1 MSALTVGQTLSHYR
15 ILRPLGAGGM
25 GEVYL
30 AEDSKLGRQVAL
42 KVLAHESARD
52 PDRRA
57 RFEREAR
64 AVAALNHPGIV
75 TIHSVEED
83 DGLLFLTMELVE
95 GKTLSECIPPGGMTL
110 AELLRLAIP
119 LADAVGTAHQRG
131 ITHRDLKPANVMVAD
146 DGRVKVLDFGLAKQ
160 QPKDAFQGE
169 TAMLPAE
176 NLTADGRILGTV
188 AYMSPEQAQG
198 KAVDSRSDIF
208 SLGIVLFEMAT
219 AVRPFTGDSNV
230 AVISSILKDTPPLVT
245 DLRPDL
251 PRELSRIVKRCL
263 AKDPEERYQTAK
275 DLRND
280 LKALKEDSD
289 SGGLTRN
296 VSVVTAATGVVTPPQ
311 TLATEGARESRRWTW
326 IGLAA
331 IVLIAGGAAVAW
343 WSSPIP
349 RPRVIATRQITT
361 DGDQKSAPL
370 TDGARLYF
378 NVTKLRNVGGGG
390 SALAQVAATGGE
402 TVQIAPISPL
412 LQDID
417 ADGAELLVSNVP
429 GTGDGDL
436 AVRPVIGGTERRIG
450 ALRIN
455 HTGLIGASA
464 AWTPDKQHVIFA
476 TGSQLRLARTD
487 GSESRVLLTAPGLPF
502 APRLSA
508 DGVRLRY
515 SVRDQS
521 TALSALW
528 ESDSDGGAAHLLLPG
543 WTGGLDAC
551 CGSWTADG
559 RYYVFEA
566 DGNLWARAEGR
577 GFLRRTPEAPVQLTF
592 GPVRFSGAIPSHDG
606 KRLFAVGDIPRGRLV
621 RYDVASKQFEPYL
634 GGLSAEGVVVSP
646 DGQWV
651 AYTSFP
657 DGTLWRSRLDG
668 SERLSLTSGPLIAA
682 LPRWS
687 PDGTHIAFFAWTGSW
702 TSADSRR
709 IYVVEASGG
718 APRRL
723 TTGTRPE
730 GDPSW
735 SKDGRQI
742 AFGSVPGNSVAASGA
757 VINVLDVATGKVSTV
772 PGSQGFF
779 APRWSPDGRYILG
792 TSLDSLHFA
801 LFDVAAGT
809 RTDLL
814 SGGSIGVGWPYWSPD
829 SQSIWYMQN
838 PELRRITIADKH
850 VETVAS
856 VKGVNIASGAL
867 GQWFGWTQDGS
878 PMFLIDTGT
887 HDIYA
892 LDWEAP

>member
-1 MSALTVGQTLSHYR
+1 MSALSAGQTFSHYR

-30 AEDSKLGRQVAL
+30 AEDTKLGRQVAL

-57 RFEREAR
+57 RFDREAR
-64 AVAALNHPGIV
+64 AIAALNHPGIV
-75 TIHSVEED
+75 TIHSVED
-83 DGLLFLTMELVE
+83 DGGLLFLTMEVVE
-95 GKTLSECIPPGGMTL
+95 GTTLTEQIPAGGMSL
-110 AELLRLAIP
+110 GDLLKIAIP
-119 LADAVGTAHQRG
+119 LSDAVGTAHQRG
-131 ITHRDLKPANVMVAD
+131 ITHRDLKPANVMVTG
-146 DGRVKVLDFGLAKQ
+146 DGRTKVLDFGLAKQ
-160 QPKDAFQGE
+160 QVQDAFQGE
-169 TAMLPAE
+169 TAVMAAPMTE
-176 NLTADGRILGTV
+176 EGKILGTV

-198 KAVDSRSDIF
+198 KHVDQRSDIF

-219 AVRPFTGDSNV
+219 GRKPFTGDSNV
-230 AVISSILKDTPPLVT
+230 SVLSSILKDAPPLVT

-251 PRELSRIVKRCL
+251 PREVSRIVKRCL

-289 SGGLTRN
+289 SGELTRN
-296 VSVVTAATGVVTPPQ
+296 VPVVTATSV
-311 TLATEGARESRRWTW
+311 
-326 IGLAA
+326 GLAA
-331 IVLIAGGAAVAW
+331 SPPVQALGSRHRTWISIAAAVLLGGGIAAGW
-343 WSSPIP
+343 WLSPVP

-361 DGDQKSAPL
+361 DGDQKSAPV
-370 TDGARLYF
+370 TDGSRLYF

-390 SALAQVAATGGE
+390 AAFAQVAVTGGE
-402 TVQIAPISPL
+402 TVQIAPVAPL
-412 LQDID
+412 IQDIN
-417 ADGAELLVSNVP
+417 ADGTELLVSNVP

-436 AVRPVIGGTERRIG
+436 AVRPIVGGGERRVG
-450 ALRIN
+450 TVRIN

-464 AWTPDKQHVIFA
+464 AWTPDTQHVIYA
-476 TGSQLRLARTD
+476 TGSQLWLARPD
-487 GSESRVLLTAPGLPF
+487 GSEARVLLTAPGVPF

-508 DGVRLRY
+508 DGTQLRY
-515 SVRDQS
+515 SVRDNT

-528 ESDSDGGAAHLLLPG
+528 EAAGDGSAAHPLLPG

-551 CGSWTADG
+551 CGTWTADG

-566 DGNLWARAEGR
+566 DGNLWARAESRSIFRR
-577 GFLRRTPEAPVQLTF
+577 GSNAPVQLTL
-592 GPVRFSGAIPSHDG
+592 GPVRFSGALPSRDG
-606 KRLFAVGDIPRGRLV
+606 RHLFAAGDIPRGRLV
-621 RYDVASKQFEPYL
+621 RFNAATRQLEPYL

-651 AYTSFP
+651 AYTSYP

-668 SERLSLTSGPLIAA
+668 SERLSLTGDKMIAA

-687 PDGTHIAFFAWTGSW
+687 PDSSHIAFFAWTGSW

-718 APRRL
+718 PPRRL

-735 SKDGRQI
+735 SKDGRRI
-742 AFGSVPGNSVAASGA
+742 AFGSVPGNSVGGSDAT
-757 VINVLDVATGKVSTV
+757 INVLDVATGKVTTV

-779 APRWSPDGRYILG
+779 APRWSPDGRYILA
-792 TSLDSLHFA
+792 TSLDSLHFV
-801 LFDVAAGT
+801 LFEAETG
-809 RTDLL
+809 RRIDLL
-814 SGGSIGVGWPYWSPD
+814 SSASIGMGWPCWSPD
-829 SQSIWYMQN
+829 SQSIWFMQN
-838 PELRRITIADKH
+838 PELRRIAIADRQVETIA
-850 VETVAS
+850 TV
-856 VKGVNIASGAL
+856 KDLNIAAGPL
-867 GQWFGWTQDGS
+867 GQWFGWTPDGS
-878 PMFLIDTGT
+878 PLFQLDAGT